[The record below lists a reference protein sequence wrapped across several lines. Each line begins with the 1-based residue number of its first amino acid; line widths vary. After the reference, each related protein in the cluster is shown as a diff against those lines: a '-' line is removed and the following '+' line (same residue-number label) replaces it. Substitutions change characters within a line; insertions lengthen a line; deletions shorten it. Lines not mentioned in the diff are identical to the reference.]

1 MFESLPDI
9 PRLFTA
15 LAEWGAALVY
25 VFVVARSAS
34 SNALNPHAA
43 VPRWRLATAAIG
55 GLVVLIGAQELLGRA
70 PLPLWVPGM
79 MSAYALMWC
88 VIRVGTALDW
98 RWVTHMSARAFIVAE
113 LAASLAWQVSSTPTP
128 TSPSGTPH
136 PSSDTR
142 RSQRH
147 AWPSS
152 TTVNDVSAARGRCP
166 FSVSRTSLPACLS
179 ASPFLPCPT

>member
-113 LAASLAWQVSSTPTP
+113 LAASLAWQVVVYSHADKPFW
-128 TSPSGTPH
+128 H
-136 PSSDTR
+136 
-142 RSQRH
+142 H
-147 AWPSS
+147 AWPSCTS
-152 TTVNDVSAARGRCP
+152 VNVALFARGRCP
-166 FSVSRTSLPACLS
+166 FSVSRTSPPACLS